1 MYSDN
6 NSTSLYTKLE
16 TRALL
21 VYIAIN
27 VVLYNAVAVGVEWR
41 LLPYQTGTGV
51 TTGLPYHSSTR
62 ESTVAFKVRQSL
74 TAP

>member
-6 NSTSLYTKLE
+6 NSTRLYTKLE

-41 LLPYQTGTGV
+41 LLPYQIGTGV
-51 TTGLPYHSSTR
+51 TTGLP
-62 ESTVAFKVRQSL
+62 
-74 TAP
+74 